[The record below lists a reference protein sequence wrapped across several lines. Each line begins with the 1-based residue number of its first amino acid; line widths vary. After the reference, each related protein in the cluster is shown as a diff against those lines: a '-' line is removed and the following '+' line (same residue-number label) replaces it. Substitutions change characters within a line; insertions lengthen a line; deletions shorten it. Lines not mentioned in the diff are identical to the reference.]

1 MARFP
6 SLETDDDLIADR
18 RGGLRLP
25 VPRRAHINV
34 VHDPWIIRDDV
45 IKIPRMLQRPD
56 NSIACALQNPDHSS
70 FASSFRALVGQIAG
84 DPSHHA
90 IAVHGRPGIFCCNE
104 NVRLARFFARKKTVA
119 GSMNRQFAGYQI
131 RLGRQ

>member
-18 RGGLRLP
+18 GGGLRPP

-34 VHDPWIIRDDV
+34 VHDPWIIRDHV
-45 IKIPRMLQRPD
+45 IKIPRMLESAD
-56 NSIACALQNPDHSS
+56 DGIASLLQNSNYPPL
-70 FASSFRALVGQIAG
+70 APAFRAFVGQIAG
-84 DPSHHA
+84 DASHHA

-119 GSMNRQFAGYQI
+119 GSMN
-131 RLGRQ
+131 